1 MQARFESALEMEECK
16 ARHTPVYSH
25 QPDIG
30 AKNSKHEIEKDRDA
44 FFTRLYDQHESK
56 IVTEE
61 ARRTLLESQRL
72 SEIAA
77 TSVRTRRVLKL
88 TAEEEAKTINR
99 SVRTDYSS
107 YF

>member
-1 MQARFESALEMEECK
+1 MEQEECR
-16 ARHTPVYSH
+16 ARHTPTYTY

-30 AKNSKHEIEKDRDA
+30 TRNSKHEIEKDKDA

-61 ARRTLLESQRL
+61 ARRALMESQRR

-77 TSVRTRRVLKL
+77 TSVRGGRVLKL
-88 TAEEEAKTINR
+88 TAEEENKTINR
-99 SVRTDYSS
+99 YDIFCLSLLEMN
-107 YF
+107 FW